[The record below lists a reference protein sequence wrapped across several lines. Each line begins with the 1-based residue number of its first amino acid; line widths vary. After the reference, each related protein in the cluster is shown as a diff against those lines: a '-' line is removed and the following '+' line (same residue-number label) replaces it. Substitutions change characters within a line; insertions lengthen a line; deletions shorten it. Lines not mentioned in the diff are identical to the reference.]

1 MKAKSSNPK
10 LSETMR
16 KTYLAIA
23 MIASIALASCESEV
37 EDVNIRP
44 DDSGSAEI
52 TIPGNREQIT
62 FKAVHQNGDGI
73 SKTAIVDK
81 TCLHFTAGDEI
92 NVFDGDKSCVF
103 TGDIKE
109 GTSATCNFSGSAN
122 PDAETYYAVY
132 PSSASLDA
140 SKVSG
145 SIPTSQTA
153 VAGTFDKNAHVMVAS
168 ASGSKK
174 EFAFKTANAFIR
186 IIAPRNLKSIV
197 MTGNN
202 NEAIAGDF
210 TILGYSD
217 FTVSGATESSITL
230 SGTMEKENVYYISYI
245 PANFTDGIKL
255 TITDEDKFQVTYT
268 TKAFLSKPNQVNT
281 ISVQKL
287 DNLFSSKKMSSEE
300 LSGYLESFTGEVA
313 SVFLETFEKDVVV
326 SALKDNINI
335 NVKLILPESVKEI
348 ESNTFKE
355 CSNLVS
361 IEMPGV
367 TKIGENAFSGC
378 SNLALT
384 SLPSGVTMI
393 GESAFSGCSNLALT
407 SLPSGVTEI
416 DNYAFMGCEKLPLV
430 SLPNSVESIG
440 IEAFSGCSNLA
451 LTSLPDGIID
461 IGDRAFY
468 ECTELAITSIP
479 DKVTSIADEAF
490 FGCTSLEEISIPPSV
505 QKLGNN
511 FLHSC
516 SNLKTIR
523 ILGNPLIN
531 DEGECDDYK
540 DCPDGTKIYITRTF
554 YETNRGY
561 WDKINESSNV
571 TVYVENEKL

>member
-1 MKAKSSNPK
+1 
-10 LSETMR
+10 MR

-23 MIASIALASCESEV
+23 MIASIALASCGSEV

-52 TIPGNREQIT
+52 TISGNREQIT

-92 NVFDGDKSCVF
+92 KVFDGDNSCVF

-140 SKVSG
+140 SHVSG

-202 NEAIAGDF
+202 NEAIAGNF
-210 TILGYSD
+210 SILGYSD
-217 FTVSGATESSITL
+217 FTVSGATEYSITL

-313 SVFLETFEKDVVV
+313 SVFLETFDKDVVV

-367 TKIGENAFSGC
+367 TKIGENAFYGC
-378 SNLALT
+378 SNLELT
-384 SLPSGVTMI
+384 SLPSNVTMI

-468 ECTELAITSIP
+468 GCTELAITSIP
-479 DKVTSIADEAF
+479 DKVNSIANEAF

-540 DCPDGTKIYITRTF
+540 DCPDGTEIYITRTF

>member
-23 MIASIALASCESEV
+23 MIASIALASCGSEV

-44 DDSGSAEI
+44 DESGSAEI
-52 TIPGNREQIT
+52 TISGNREQIT

-92 NVFDGDKSCVF
+92 NVFDGDKSCIF

-140 SKVSG
+140 SHVSG

-313 SVFLETFEKDVVV
+313 SVLLETFDKDVVV
-326 SALKDNINI
+326 SALKANINI
-335 NVKLILPESVKEI
+335 NVKLILQESVKEI
-348 ESNTFKE
+348 ESNTFNE

-361 IEMPGV
+361 IEMP
-367 TKIGENAFSGC
+367 
-378 SNLALT
+378 
-384 SLPSGVTMI
+384 GVTMI

-451 LTSLPDGIID
+451 LTSLPDGIMD

-490 FGCTSLEEISIPPSV
+490 FGCTSLKEISIPSSV
-505 QKLGNN
+505 DRIGNN

-523 ILGNPLIN
+523 ILGTPLIN

-554 YETNRGY
+554 YETKRDY

-571 TVYVENEKL
+571 TVNVVDNEAM

>member
-23 MIASIALASCESEV
+23 MIASIALASCGSEV

-44 DDSGSAEI
+44 DESGSAEI
-52 TIPGNREQIT
+52 TISGNREQIT

-92 NVFDGDKSCVF
+92 NVFDGDKSCIF

-140 SKVSG
+140 SHVSG

-217 FTVSGATESSITL
+217 FTVSGATEYSITL

-313 SVFLETFEKDVVV
+313 SVLLETFDKDVVV

-335 NVKLILPESVKEI
+335 NVKLILQESVKEI
-348 ESNTFKE
+348 ESNTFNE

-361 IEMPGV
+361 IEMP
-367 TKIGENAFSGC
+367 
-378 SNLALT
+378 
-384 SLPSGVTMI
+384 GVTMI

-479 DKVTSIADEAF
+479 DKVTSIANEAF
-490 FGCTSLEEISIPPSV
+490 FGCTSLKEISIPRSV
-505 QKLGNN
+505 EKIGNN
-511 FLHSC
+511 FLHKC

-523 ILGNPLIN
+523 ILGTPLIN

-554 YETNRGY
+554 YETKRDY

-571 TVYVENEKL
+571 TVNVVDNEAM

>member
-1 MKAKSSNPK
+1 
-10 LSETMR
+10 MR

-23 MIASIALASCESEV
+23 MIASIALASCGSEV

-140 SKVSG
+140 SHVSA

-202 NEAIAGDF
+202 NEAIAGNF
-210 TILGYSD
+210 SILGYSD

-326 SALKDNINI
+326 PALMANSNI

-367 TKIGENAFSGC
+367 TKIGENAFYGC
-378 SNLALT
+378 SNLELT
-384 SLPSGVTMI
+384 SLPSNVTMI

-407 SLPSGVTEI
+407 SLPSGVTVI

-451 LTSLPDGIID
+451 LTSLPDGIIV

-468 ECTELAITSIP
+468 GCTELAITSIP
-479 DKVTSIADEAF
+479 DKVTSIANETF

-505 QKLGNN
+505 EKIGNN

-523 ILGNPLIN
+523 ILGTPKIE

-554 YETNRGY
+554 YETKRDY
-561 WDKINESSNV
+561 WVKINESSNV
-571 TVYVENEKL
+571 TVCVVDNEAM